1 MRRMAVHDS
10 DAVLD
15 QLMSKADLLVAD
27 MVIHV
32 SAPMDRRHYH
42 IALPIESEHLAGDAA
57 RGFLRNV
64 LEKVDAGPL
73 SGRGPFPRNAARRR
87 AIRKDE
93 QGAFSRYTKNGR
105 SRSLPGV
112 VPRAPWA

>member
-27 MVIHV
+27 MVAPV
-32 SAPMDRRHYH
+32 SAPVDRCHYH
-42 IALPIESEHLAGDAA
+42 IVLAVESEHLAGDAA

-64 LEKVDAGPL
+64 LEKIDAGPL

-93 QGAFSRYTKNGR
+93 HVAFSRYIQNGR
-105 SRSLPGV
+105 R
-112 VPRAPWA
+112 